1 MDIIFKIVAIGLIS
15 CVAAMVIK
23 PIRSDFAVIVGIV
36 GGLLIIGMIINYFTG
51 ILSSIK
57 DIIGVTGLNSSLYT
71 ILLKIIGIGYL
82 IEFSAGICSETGNS
96 GLGDKILLGGKL
108 VIMVMALP
116 IVTNILN
123 IIMELL
129 PTWKIKVKKASKR

>member
-1 MDIIFKIVAIGLIS
+1 MDIIFKIIAIGLIT
-15 CVAAMVIK
+15 CVASMVVK
-23 PIRSDFAVIVGIV
+23 PVKSDFAILIGIA
-36 GGLLIIGMIINYFTG
+36 GGLIIIAMIVNYFTG

-82 IEFSAGICSETGNS
+82 IEFSAGICSETGNP
-96 GLGDKILLGGKL
+96 GLGDKIMLGGKL

-129 PTWKIKVKKASKR
+129 PT

>member
-1 MDIIFKIVAIGLIS
+1 MDIIFKIIAIGLIT
-15 CVAAMVIK
+15 CVASMVIK
-23 PIRSDFAVIVGIV
+23 PVRSDFAIIVGIA
-36 GGLLIIGMIINYFTG
+36 GGLIIIAMIVNYFTG

-57 DIIGVTGLNSSLYT
+57 DIIGVTGINSSLYT

-82 IEFSAGICSETGNS
+82 IEFSAGICTETGNP
-96 GLGDKILLGGKL
+96 GLADKIMLGGKL

-129 PTWKIKVKKASKR
+129 PA